1 MPEVIWIEREDE
13 LAGLA
18 QALERSGAIG
28 LDTEFM
34 RERTFFP
41 GLCLL
46 QLAAGAQIW
55 CVDTLRCGSL
65 DPLVPALT
73 APRHPKIIHSARQD
87 LEAFYLNVS
96 A

>member
-18 QALERSGAIG
+18 HALERCGSIG

-55 CVDTLRCGSL
+55 
-65 DPLVPALT
+65 
-73 APRHPKIIHSARQD
+73 
-87 LEAFYLNVS
+87 
-96 A
+96 